1 MAGAI
6 TRGDRVRVLGT
17 EGLRAGAGPAGAT
30 FRRAMR
36 SCDDLAEPGKGLVK
50 DRDACAAT
58 VMASWRRG
66 PVSWRGL
73 QNFGGVV

>member
-1 MAGAI
+1 MAPKDCEPGQG
-6 TRGDRVRVLGT
+6 R
-17 EGLRAGAGPAGAT
+17 PARHSAV
-30 FRRAMR
+30 AMR
-36 SCDDLAEPGKGLVK
+36 SCGDLAQPGKGLVK

-73 QNFGGVV
+73 QNFGGGGVTLVPFA

>member
-1 MAGAI
+1 
-6 TRGDRVRVLGT
+6 
-17 EGLRAGAGPAGAT
+17 
-30 FRRAMR
+30 MR
-36 SCDDLAEPGKGLVK
+36 SCDDLAQPGKGLVK

-73 QNFGGVV
+73 QNFGGGGVTLVPFA